1 MYERNR
7 DRSSDPSWQVAP
19 APKAKIRL
27 DAFLRRC
34 VPGVSLREIRRWIEA
49 GKVRID
55 QRMGKKGDI
64 LAGGEI
70 VTFCGPPDWLASGP
84 VPRSDLDVVTI
95 YEDEAILVL
104 DKPAGMATHGF
115 SGREANSVANY
126 LAATRPLLRH
136 VGKNVWEPG
145 LVHRLDRE
153 TSGLV
158 LVAKEQEVFE
168 ALRLQ
173 LQQRQVQKKYWA
185 LVFGRTE
192 GQGVIDYPLSHDPA
206 DRRKMKAVLKDGAPS
221 KRKRKKWEALT
232 RFDRTLYGEGF
243 SLLEVDMKTG
253 VTHQIRAHL
262 ASIGHPLVGDA
273 LYGSEPAPTGFP
285 QRHFLHAY
293 YLGFCHPRTLK
304 PVVFESPL
312 PQELQEALN
321 RLGMKALKPCR

>member
-1 MYERNR
+1 MYERNG
-7 DRSSDPSWQVAP
+7 DRSSDSSWLVAP
-19 APKAKIRL
+19 APQAKIRL
-27 DAFLRRC
+27 DTFLRRC

-49 GKVRID
+49 GKIRID
-55 QRMGKKGDI
+55 RRMGRKGDI

-84 VPRSDLDVVTI
+84 VPRSDLDLVTI
-95 YEDEAILVL
+95 YEDDAVLVL

-115 SGREANSVANY
+115 SGREATSVANY
-126 LAATRPLLRH
+126 LASTRPLLRD
-136 VGKNVWEPG
+136 VGKSIWEPG

-158 LVAKEQEVFE
+158 IVAKEQDVFE

-173 LQQRQVQKKYWA
+173 FQRRQVQKKYWA

-192 GQGVIDYPLSHDPA
+192 RQGVIDYPLFHDPA
-206 DRRKMKAVLKDGAPS
+206 DRRKMKAVLKDGALG
-221 KRKRKKWEALT
+221 KRKRKQWEALT
-232 RFDRTLYGEGF
+232 RFDRTAYGEGF

-285 QRHFLHAY
+285 RRHFLHAR
-293 YLGFCHPRTLK
+293 YLGFCHPHSSK
-304 PVVFESPL
+304 HVCFESPL
-312 PQELQEALN
+312 PLELEAALA
-321 RLGMKALKPCR
+321 RLGMNAPKPCR